1 MVRNMIQKA
10 LPLIALM
17 FVVVT
22 ARYAIAK
29 VKVPACYA
37 KCKGK
42 VGSFCSNCCL
52 QSCDTRDQLNCQ
64 DACPLAFDSP
74 DTVWSDVNTS
84 DQLSNGTTSSSGQQP
99 VLQRGLERL
108 KSP

>member
-1 MVRNMIQKA
+1 MVRNTIQKA

-22 ARYAIAK
+22 ARYAIAQ

-42 VGSFCSNCCL
+42 VGSTCASCCSVDAGCRNANEVL
-52 QSCDTRDQLNCQ
+52 DCQ
-64 DACPLAFDSP
+64 DACPLAI
-74 DTVWSDVNTS
+74 DTVWTDDT
-84 DQLSNGTTSSSGQQP
+84 LI
-99 VLQRGLERL
+99 GL
-108 KSP
+108 